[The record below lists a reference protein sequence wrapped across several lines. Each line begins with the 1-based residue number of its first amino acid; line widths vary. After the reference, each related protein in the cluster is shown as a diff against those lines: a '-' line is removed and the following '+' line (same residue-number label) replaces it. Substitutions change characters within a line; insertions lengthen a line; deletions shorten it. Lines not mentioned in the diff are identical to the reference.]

1 MIIRP
6 YTERHWSMTNRTEC
20 YWSMND
26 RQEATKWDR

>member
-1 MIIRP
+1 MIIRS

-20 YWSMND
+20 HWSMND